1 MMKFAFKMM
10 DFVLKTRNSVLQ
22 VMDLS
27 LKMMD
32 FQVMRMIAEKERG
45 EEIRGL
51 SATVIQVI
59 NSGDFLPFST
69 VFQPLFTVI

>member
-1 MMKFAFKMM
+1 
-10 DFVLKTRNSVLQ
+10 
-22 VMDLS
+22 MDLS